1 MKFWVDA
8 QLPPSLAKWLSVQFD
23 VEAVSLRDLGLRDST
38 DGEIFK
44 AAQHAKVVLISKDS
58 DFVELVSRYGTP
70 PQLLWVTSGNVTNR
84 QLQKVFG
91 NTFPAAMALLAA
103 GEKIVEIG

>member
-8 QLPPSLAKWLSVQFD
+8 QLPPMLANWLSTQFD
-23 VEAVSLRDLGLRDST
+23 VEALSLRDLGLRDST

-44 AAQHAKVVLISKDS
+44 AAQQAKVVVISKDC
-58 DFVELVSRYGTP
+58 DFVEMVSRYGAP
-70 PQLLWVTSGNVTNR
+70 PQLLWVTCGNVTNR

-91 NTFPAAMALLAA
+91 NTFPAAIALLAA
-103 GEKIVEIG
+103 GEKIVEVG

>member
-8 QLPPSLAKWLSVQFD
+8 QLPPSLAEWLSVQFV

-38 DGEIFK
+38 DSEIFK
-44 AAQHAKVVLISKDS
+44 AARQAKVVVISKDS
-58 DFVELVSRYGTP
+58 DFVEMVSRYGAP

-84 QLQKVFG
+84 KLQQVFS
-91 NTFPAAMALLAA
+91 NTFPAAVALLTGGQA
-103 GEKIVEIG
+103 IVEVG